1 MKKIK
6 VFIFIFIM
14 LMLFN
19 PSVYANEIKV
29 YVNSV
34 EVKFDVAPIIEKG
47 RTLVPMRAIFEA
59 LGAEVYW
66 DADTKTASAFKGD
79 IGVAVQVDNIYANK
93 NNTAVVLDVAPKIVN
108 SRMLVPLRFIGEAF
122 GNVVSWDGNTKTVTI
137 VSKDAEVSNEPEK
150 TDTNSESILVGVWSD
165 NIHSLLRFDAA
176 GLPTY
181 DYSGN
186 WFVFRDDGTYME
198 ISVGAGLVVNGAAV
212 QKGKYTVD
220 LENGTI
226 TFTDITEDWFP
237 SKTSEAHKAYKDKA
251 VDDYTVN
258 LIINEEEQTMQIGS
272 SLFPEDKNK
281 FYKSKEE

>member
-1 MKKIK
+1 MRKIK

-14 LMLFN
+14 LTLFN
-19 PSVYANEIKV
+19 LRVYANEIKV
-29 YVNSV
+29 YINSV
-34 EVKFDVAPIIEKG
+34 EVKFDVPPIIEKG

-66 DADTKTASAFKGD
+66 DADTKTASAFKDD

-93 NNTAVVLDVAPKIVN
+93 NNSAVELDVAPKIVN

-137 VSKDAEVSNEPEK
+137 VSKGTEVSDEPEQPV
-150 TDTNSESILVGVWSD
+150 TSSESILVGVWSD
-165 NIHSLLRFDAA
+165 NIYSGLRFDAA
-176 GLPTY
+176 GLPVY
-181 DYSGN
+181 DYSGS
-186 WFVFRDDGTYME
+186 WYVFSDDGTYME
-198 ISVGAGLVVNGAAV
+198 VCAGSGLVISGTAI

-226 TFTDITEDWFP
+226 TFTDITEDWYP
-237 SKTSEAHKAYKDKA
+237 SKASEANKAFKGKA

-258 LIINEEEQTMQIGS
+258 LIINEEELTMQIGS
-272 SLFPEDKNK
+272 SLLPTSKNK
-281 FYKSKEE
+281 YWKSKEE